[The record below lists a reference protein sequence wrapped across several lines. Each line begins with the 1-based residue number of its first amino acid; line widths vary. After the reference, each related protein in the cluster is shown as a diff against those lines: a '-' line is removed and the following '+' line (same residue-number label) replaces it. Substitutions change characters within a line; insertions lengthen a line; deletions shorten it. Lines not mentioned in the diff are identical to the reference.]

1 MSLLRNSNIPNK
13 FFSHDIDTS
22 NWPAQHNFIANL
34 PDDVESFTEG
44 DWLNLVLPSD
54 QAGGDQNNVNN
65 KYDDFLEIRRT
76 LNGLQLLADYN
87 NTRTNSQLNTIAN
100 NLKNN
105 NSVKPIVA
113 VLLGKTFLQLEADIN
128 SNGSTGAVETGRM
141 YPFITQGITDVNVGK
156 SLVVAFSNVML
167 CCFSELIA
175 KEGITYSQ
183 ADAYYGTVSIANFI
197 YPMLTGQ
204 LELKEFKL
212 YLLIKSFYFDSKFYK
227 FISPI
232 KEFETISYRGTTIR
246 NAPIYEENKL
256 LPSHIFRLFI
266 IEIWLK
272 NKKATIYNNLENR
285 NMAANPGRQPEK
297 FGPLAKFGFM
307 LAFFEVLKG
316 ETIATQI
323 GSLGANGSIK
333 LILAN
338 YLILKDPIYLFSAAI
353 SVFTNP
359 SNGIPG
365 FDEMAT
371 TIQTAS
377 GIDFLDDRYPIQGIL
392 LNFATWKQQSN
403 EPRTNL
409 DTYYIEKLYKRL
421 TKLVDY
427 KNKKITTFMKKIH
440 NFNKRVFKPVTNFT
454 PKQIRKLANANT
466 PELWNRNNTGPRG
479 QIQRLGFLLR
489 PIKKGWSDN
498 NPPNKILTGG
508 AKKNKNKNKTLKK
521 HNTYKKKKRNITIN
535 KK

>member
-13 FFSHDIDTS
+13 FFSYDIDTT

-34 PDDVESFTEG
+34 PDDVESFTENH
-44 DWLNLVLPSD
+44 WLNLVLPSESVGG
-54 QAGGDQNNVNN
+54 QAFQFDN

-87 NTRTNSQLNTIAN
+87 NTRTSHQLTTIAT

-105 NSVKPIVA
+105 NNVKPIVA
-113 VLLGKTFLQLEADIN
+113 VLLGNTFLQLEADIN
-128 SNGSTGAVETGRM
+128 SNGSTGAINTGRM
-141 YPFITQGITDVNVGK
+141 YSFVTQGITDVNVSK
-156 SLVVAFSNVML
+156 SLIVAFSNVML
-167 CCFSELIA
+167 CCFSEIIA
-175 KEGITYSQ
+175 KEGISYSQ

-197 YPMLTGQ
+197 YPMLTGD
-204 LELKEFKL
+204 EIFKEFKL
-212 YLLIKSFYFDSKFYK
+212 YLLLKNFYFDSKFYK

-232 KEFETISYRGTTIR
+232 KEFETIDYRGTIIR

-272 NKKATIYNNLENR
+272 NKKATLYNNLENR
-285 NMAANPGRQPEK
+285 NIIPGAGRQPEK

-307 LAFFEVLKG
+307 LAFFEALKG
-316 ETIATQI
+316 ETIASQL
-323 GSLGANGSIK
+323 GSFGANGSIK

-338 YLILKDPIYLFSAAI
+338 YLIIKDPIYLFSAAI
-353 SVFTNP
+353 STFTNP
-359 SNGIPG
+359 TNGIPS

-371 TIQTAS
+371 TIQNAS
-377 GIDFLDDRYPIQGIL
+377 GFEFIDDRYPITGML
-392 LNFATWKQQSN
+392 LNLRQWKEQANQ
-403 EPRTNL
+403 PRTNL
-409 DTYYIEKLYKRL
+409 DLYYIEKLYKRL

-440 NFNKRVFKPVTNFT
+440 TFNKRVFKPVVNLT
-454 PKQIRKLANANT
+454 PKQIRKLNNANS
-466 PELWNRNNTGPRG
+466 PQLWNSSNRGPMG
-479 QIQRLGFLLR
+479 EIQRLGFLLR
-489 PIKKGWSDN
+489 PLKKGYART
-498 NPPNKILTGG
+498 NPPNKILAGG
-508 AKKNKNKNKTLKK
+508 AKKNRNKTLKK
-521 HNTYKKKKRNITIN
+521 DNTYKKKKRNITIN